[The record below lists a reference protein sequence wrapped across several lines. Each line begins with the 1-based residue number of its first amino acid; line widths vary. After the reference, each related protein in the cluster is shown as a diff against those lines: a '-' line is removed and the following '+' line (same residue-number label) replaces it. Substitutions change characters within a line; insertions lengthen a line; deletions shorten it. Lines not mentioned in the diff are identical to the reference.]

1 MPMKSNTIIRVLLAL
16 VFIMSLAL
24 TNASAQND
32 FSYKPP
38 KTKVQ
43 YRKKKI
49 PQRKLDAGKTNR
61 TVRRNHRKGNVPN
74 GDDNVF
80 YEPEKEKS
88 LEEMSDYELEV
99 KGASGNMEAA
109 YLLGSHK
116 IFYNDSTDILV
127 GMRYLEYVAGQG
139 NVEADVLLGYCYH
152 NLDDDVQA
160 VAHYTRAAGQ
170 DNPMALY
177 LLGIA
182 YANGEGG
189 LAVSPQQAATCFS
202 KAAVMGLPAA
212 QSALA
217 LMLYIGSDIP
227 RDLENS
233 QRWMRQAAESGDE
246 FARQF
251 LEEHTFS
258 EEAADQYV
266 QNCMGV
272 MPGIEPVPDAFLE
285 QSEKQ
290 LIDKLD
296 NPYQDTRKKKG
307 KRTKKDSKR

>member
-1 MPMKSNTIIRVLLAL
+1 MKSNTAIRMLLVL
-16 VFIMSLAL
+16 VVMMSLAL
-24 TNASAQND
+24 ADASAQND
-32 FSYKPP
+32 FSFKPP

-43 YRKKKI
+43 YHKKKI

-61 TVRRNHRKGNVPN
+61 TVRRNHRKANVPN
-74 GDDNVF
+74 GNDNVF

-88 LEEMSDYELEV
+88 LEEMSDYQLEV
-99 KGASGNMEAA
+99 KAASGNMEAA

-139 NVEADVLLGYCYH
+139 NAEADVLLGYCYH

-160 VAHYTRAAGQ
+160 VAHYARAAEQ
-170 DNPMALY
+170 DNPTALY
-177 LLGIA
+177 LLGMA

-202 KAAVMGLPAA
+202 KAAAMDLPAA

-217 LMLYIGSDIP
+217 LMLYMGNDIP
-227 RDLENS
+227 RDLESS
-233 QRWMRQAAESGDE
+233 QRWMRQASENGDD

-251 LEEHTFS
+251 LEEYTFS

-266 QNCMGV
+266 QTCMDT
-272 MPGIEPVPDAFLE
+272 MPAMEPMPDADA
-285 QSEKQ
+285 KQ
-290 LIDKLD
+290 GETQVTSKSGAPDQA
-296 NPYQDTRKKKG
+296 PQKKKKE